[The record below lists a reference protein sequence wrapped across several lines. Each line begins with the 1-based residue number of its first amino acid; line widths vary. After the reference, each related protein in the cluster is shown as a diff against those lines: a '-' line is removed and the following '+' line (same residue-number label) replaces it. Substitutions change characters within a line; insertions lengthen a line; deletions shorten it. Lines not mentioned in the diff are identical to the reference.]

1 MNLVDKDII
10 ESLIQNYTET
20 RYLNKKDIMYRLKP
34 PTRIE
39 EAWPTIIDYRK
50 KHGWA
55 TPLIDQQNNK
65 FWFYLPQST
74 LNRLE
79 LIEKTATDN
88 IFQHA
93 QKSIQNSVIL
103 EALIDEAF
111 NSSVIE
117 GAFSTRKRTKEMVE
131 KKLQPTNKSEQMIIN
146 NFKALDFIIQNL
158 SSPLDEGM
166 ILSIYRILTENALDE
181 GCKAEKY
188 RDDLVFVCDANSSQ
202 PIYTAPPHSQ
212 VQSLMDSLIKFINIP
227 DDLNPVVKASIIHFY
242 FVYIHPFFDGNG
254 RTARAI
260 SYMYLLQK
268 GYDFFKFFSIS
279 SVIREQKTKYYKAIK
294 ETEDYESD
302 LSYFVNFNVEMILD
316 SILRI
321 MEKFNQEYGYRLI
334 LVYLN
339 QAGIILSPRQKKAL
353 STFLKADKNYT
364 TIDEYAKKLKVTYE
378 TARSDLNQLSELGL
392 FKKTKIGK
400 RFIYTIIDHDDIIQK
415 FNDLK
420 WASKSN

>member
-1 MNLVDKDII
+1 MT
-10 ESLIQNYTET
+10 ESLIQNYTEA
-20 RYLNKKDIMYRLKP
+20 RYLNKKEIMYRLKP

-39 EAWPTIIDYRK
+39 EAWSAIRDYRK
-50 KHGWA
+50 KHGWV

-74 LNRLE
+74 INRLE

-93 QKSIQNSVIL
+93 QKSTQKSVIL

-158 SSPLDEGM
+158 SSPLDEEM

-181 GCKAEKY
+181 GCEAEKY
-188 RDDLVFVCDANSSQ
+188 RNDLVFVCDANSSQ

-212 VQSLMDSLIKFINIP
+212 VQALMDSLIKFINSP

-353 STFLKADKNYT
+353 SIFLKADKNYT
-364 TIDEYAKKLKVTYE
+364 TIDEYTKKLKVTYE
-378 TARSDLNQLSELGL
+378 TARSDLNQLSGLGL
-392 FKKTKIGK
+392 FKKTKISR
-400 RFIYTIIDHDDIIQK
+400 RFIYKIIDQDDIIQK

-420 WASKSN
+420 WMSKTK

>member
-1 MNLVDKDII
+1 MDKDIT
-10 ESLIQNYTET
+10 ESLIQNYTEA
-20 RYLNKKDIMYRLKP
+20 RYLNKKEIMYRLKP
-34 PTRIE
+34 STRIE
-39 EAWPTIIDYRK
+39 EAWSFIRDYRK
-50 KHGWA
+50 NHGWV

-74 LNRLE
+74 ISRLE

-93 QKSIQNSVIL
+93 QKSIQKSVIL

-158 SSPLDEGM
+158 SSPLDEEM
-166 ILSIYRILTENALDE
+166 ILSIYTILTENALDE
-181 GCKAEKY
+181 GCEAEKY

-202 PIYTAPPHSQ
+202 PIYTAPPHSH
-212 VQSLMDSLIKFINIP
+212 VQSLMDSLIKFINSP

-420 WASKSN
+420 WASKTK

>member
-1 MNLVDKDII
+1 MDSETI
-10 ESLIQNYTET
+10 EFLIENYTEN

-39 EAWPTIIDYRK
+39 DAWHIILEYRK

-55 TPLIDQQNNK
+55 TPLIDQHNLN
-65 FWFYLPQST
+65 FWFYLPQSAKKH
-74 LNRLE
+74 LN
-79 LIEKTATDN
+79 LIDKTVTDN
-88 IFQHA
+88 IFQHT
-93 QKSIQNSVIL
+93 QKSVQKSVIL

-146 NFKALDFIIQNL
+146 NFKALDFIMQNL
-158 SSPLDEGM
+158 TSPLDEEM
-166 ILSIYRILTENALDE
+166 ILSIYKILTENALEDS
-181 GCKAEKY
+181 CDVEKY
-188 RDDLVFVCDANSSQ
+188 RNDLVFVCDVNSSQ
-202 PIYTAPPHSQ
+202 PIYTAPPHTK
-212 VQSLMDSLIKFINIP
+212 VQSLMNSLIEFINSP
-227 DDLNPVVKASIIHFY
+227 DDLHPVIKACIIHFY

-279 SVIREQKTKYYKAIK
+279 SVIKEQKTKYYKALK
-294 ETEDYESD
+294 ETEDYDSD
-302 LSYFVNFNVEMILD
+302 LSYFINFNVEMILD

-321 MEKFNQEYGYRLI
+321 IEKFNQEYGYRLI

-339 QAGIILSPRQKKAL
+339 QSGIILSPRQKKAI
-353 STFLKADKNYT
+353 SIFLKADKNYT

-378 TARSDLNQLSELGL
+378 TSRSDLNQLSELGL
-392 FKKTKIGK
+392 FRKSKISK
-400 RFIYTIIDHDDIIQK
+400 RFIYTIIDLDDILQK

-420 WASKSN
+420 WMSKT